1 MKKKRAAVTEADNK
15 RRQRVSYGI
24 LIVTAVLILLA
35 AGFIS
40 WNWFIEKD
48 LYRAFVI
55 NFIGTS
61 FLIVGGLALCTF
73 FLHLITI
80 IVFKNPQRIKKSS
93 VAKFAVGGIFTLSLV
108 ILFLFWGVNEARKS
122 IEDIKAYANA
132 DWQVKDLVVTDVY
145 RGSNPA
151 KIILIDTAE
160 GEMVLH
166 WERFRIQKGQSY
178 RFTYLDATK
187 TIINV
192 ELIQE

>member
-15 RRQRVSYGI
+15 RRQLVSYGI
-24 LIVTAVLILLA
+24 LIVTGVLILLA
-35 AGFIS
+35 TGFIT

-48 LYRAFVI
+48 LVRAFVI
-55 NFIGTS
+55 NFVGTS
-61 FLIVGGLALCTF
+61 LLIAGGVALCVF
-73 FLHLITI
+73 FLHLIAI

-93 VAKFAVGGIFTLSLV
+93 VAKFAVGGIITLSIV
-108 ILFLFWGVNEARKS
+108 IFLLFWGVNEARKS
-122 IEDIKAYANA
+122 LEDMNAYANA

-145 RGSNPA
+145 RGSKPS
-151 KIILIDTAE
+151 KIILINTAE

-166 WERFRIQKGQSY
+166 WERFRVQKGQTY
-178 RFTYLDATK
+178 RFAYLDATK